1 MLGKPQNI
9 PFKAT
14 INGNHCII
22 IISNSMIT
30 IDFMKKS
37 IQISYDTIRCI
48 QCKNNMILINAI
60 KKDKL
65 VGYVIMSQNA
75 KKIYKMLGEKLF
87 I

>member
-1 MLGKPQNI
+1 
-9 PFKAT
+9 
-14 INGNHCII
+14 
-22 IISNSMIT
+22 MIT

-37 IQISYDTIRCI
+37 IQISYNTIRCI

-75 KKIYKMLGEKLF
+75 KKIYKILKDKL
-87 I
+87 II